1 MGSQKAGVRARFT
14 TLSSRIFRSVKNRV
28 RRLQIEGAEGDALRG
43 DVQRAVESEFSR
55 AAAEG
60 FFSANT
66 RNIRR
71 VVLLGEMRED
81 KMLRSR
87 IK

>member
-1 MGSQKAGVRARFT
+1 MTFF
-14 TLSSRIFRSVKNRV
+14 SRIFRSAKNRV
-28 RRLQIEGAEGDALRG
+28 RRLQVEGAERDALRSN
-43 DVQRAVESEFSR
+43 VQCAVEGEFSG

-60 FFSANT
+60 FFGANT

-71 VVLLGEMRED
+71 VVLFGEMRED
-81 KMLRSR
+81 KMLRAR